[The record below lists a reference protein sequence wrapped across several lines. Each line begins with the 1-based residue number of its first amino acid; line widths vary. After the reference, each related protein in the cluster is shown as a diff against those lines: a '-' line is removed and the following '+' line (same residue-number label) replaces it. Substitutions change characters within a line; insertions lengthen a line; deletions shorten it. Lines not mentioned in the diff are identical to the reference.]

1 MNKQKENKMQKWQL
15 FLLIALHVMTLG
27 ILSKITKMFTRTEAK
42 IVLIQNG
49 FVGVDIDNNNVPDIK
64 VKITDVQFMMIT
76 SANLDYDLPVVLNQK
91 NEILELNFTTH
102 PLSAISPEALR
113 KHKETFF
120 WKR

>member
-1 MNKQKENKMQKWQL
+1 MKNSQ
-15 FLLIALHVMTLG
+15 FVLIVAIQVVTL
-27 ILSKITKMFTRTEAK
+27 ITIITNTKMFKRTDGK

-49 FVGVDIDNNNVPDIK
+49 FVGVDTDGNNVSDIK
-64 VKITDVQFMMIT
+64 VEITDVQFMMVT

-102 PLSAISPEALR
+102 PLSAISPDALKR
-113 KHKETFF
+113 HKETFF

>member
-1 MNKQKENKMQKWQL
+1 MKKWQF
-15 FLLIALHVMTLG
+15 FLVVSLHLMTIWILITKA
-27 ILSKITKMFTRTEAK
+27 TKMFTRTEGK

-49 FVGVDIDNNNVPDIK
+49 FVGVDTDGNNVSDIK
-64 VKITDVQFMMIT
+64 VEITDVQFMMVT

-102 PLSAISPEALR
+102 PLASISPEALR

>member
-1 MNKQKENKMQKWQL
+1 MKKWQF
-15 FLLIALHVMTLG
+15 FLVVSLHLMTIWILITKA
-27 ILSKITKMFTRTEAK
+27 TKMFTRTEGK

-64 VKITDVQFMMIT
+64 VEITDVQFMMVT